1 MPLVYRTSF
10 IYNVFLNID
19 LADLLLYSL
28 SSKKVQEVKMSISK
42 STKNR
47 IKGGLAVT
55 VLVGYV
61 VLAIGTIV
69 LSEMSHDK
77 HERGRALQEV
87 LPVLLVEQTTKRC
100 LVVYEPER
108 NGFHACWPNEE
119 MTPSHRTLEVPAGTT
134 ALDIFENPNLYL
146 QKNSD

>member
-1 MPLVYRTSF
+1 
-10 IYNVFLNID
+10 
-19 LADLLLYSL
+19 
-28 SSKKVQEVKMSISK
+28 MSISK
-42 STKNR
+42 ATKDR
-47 IKGGLAVT
+47 ITGGLAT
-55 VLVGYV
+55 TFL
-61 VLAIGTIV
+61 LAFGALALFMIV
-69 LSEMSHDK
+69 FSEMAHDK
-77 HERGRALQEV
+77 HERDQALQEV

-100 LVVYEPER
+100 LVVYEPDR